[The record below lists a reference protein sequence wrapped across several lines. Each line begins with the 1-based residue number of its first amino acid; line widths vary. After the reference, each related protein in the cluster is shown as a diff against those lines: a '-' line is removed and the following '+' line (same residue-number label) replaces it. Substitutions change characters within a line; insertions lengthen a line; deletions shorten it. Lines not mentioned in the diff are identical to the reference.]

1 MPSGGLLG
9 TSVVESGKAAP
20 LVGGPPSCELH
31 TTVDGLPTGD
41 AGDIVPV
48 VLRTIGVG
56 MVPNAIPGIIVVDD
70 IVEVDEVIA
79 VVLPAVELEI
89 VLGAVDDTGGTSAG
103 LMEG

>member
-1 MPSGGLLG
+1 
-9 TSVVESGKAAP
+9 
-20 LVGGPPSCELH
+20 
-31 TTVDGLPTGD
+31 
-41 AGDIVPV
+41 
-48 VLRTIGVG
+48 